1 MLRKIFD
8 FILAAFLFVVTFPFL
23 LIISIIIALEIKAF
37 PIFIQERGLTLEK
50 NKFRIFKIRTLKKS
64 SKSISHTKEDDI
76 FLKPKLKNDVT
87 PIAKWLRKTGLD
99 ELPQLLNVMKG
110 DMSLVGPRPLML
122 DDLKTIKNISPEL
135 YLRRSQLKTKPGI
148 SGLWQ
153 LFGNRNEGI
162 LGMIALES
170 LYEKVASPFL
180 DLKLIV
186 YTSTVILQAKNSD
199 SIFFTPRTDDFRV
212 HTFMD
217 NSSNLKVTLNMPEG
231 IAKFILE
238 KVKRTEGKYTV
249 EIPADWWF
257 VSDSYESSYKQK
269 KRVEIFPI
277 SKTSDN
283 FKKNVS

>member
-8 FILAAFLFVVTFPFL
+8 IVLATLLFIISIPFL
-23 LIISIIIALEIKAF
+23 ILFSIIIALEIKAF
-37 PIFIQERGLTLEK
+37 PIFTQERGLTLEN

-64 SKSISHTKEDDI
+64 TNTISHSIEEDI

-87 PIAKWLRKTGLD
+87 SFAKWLRKTGLD

-110 DMSLVGPRPLML
+110 DMSLIGPRPLML
-122 DDLKTIKNISPEL
+122 DDLKTMKNVSPDL
-135 YLRRSQLKTKPGI
+135 YSRRNKLKTKPGI

-180 DLKLIV
+180 DLKLII

-199 SIFFTPRTDDFRV
+199 SIFFTPREQSFRV

-231 IAKFILE
+231 ISKFILE
-238 KVKRTEGKYTV
+238 KVKITEGKYTV

-257 VSDSYESSYKQK
+257 VSDSYESTYKQEK
-269 KRVEIFPI
+269 HTEIFPI
-277 SKTSDN
+277 SKSSND
-283 FKKNVS
+283 FKKNAS